1 MVDPPMANPCLKQA
15 GGKRQLLP
23 ALCARVPES
32 FNTYHEPFVGGG
44 ALFFYLQGQGRIKRA
59 VLSDV
64 NARLIRTY
72 VAVRDHVDDVIARVQ
87 KMPIDRESFYRIRG
101 EAPDD
106 GSDVELGAWY
116 IWLNRVCFNG
126 LYRENKA
133 GKCNTAY
140 GTPKDP
146 IVNPDAL
153 RASSKALQGVELRC
167 EDFGSVERAEAGD
180 FVYLDPPYWPKSE
193 TASFVSYTSG
203 GFPASSQKRLRDM
216 AQALK
221 DRGVHVLLSNS
232 DVPQVR
238 ALYDGFTVESVSARR
253 VINCRADRRDAV
265 GEVLIR

>member
-1 MVDPPMANPCLKQA
+1 MANPCLKQA

-23 ALCARVPES
+23 ALSARVPES

-44 ALFFYLQGQGRIKRA
+44 ALFFYLQSQGRITKA

-72 VAVRDHVDDVIARVQ
+72 VAVRDHVDDVIVRVQ
-87 KMPIDRESFYRIRG
+87 KMPIDRESFYRLRG

-106 GSDVELGAWY
+106 GTDVELAAWY
-116 IWLNRVCFNG
+116 IWLNRTCFNG
-126 LYRENKA
+126 LYRENKK
-133 GKCNTAY
+133 GQCNTAY
-140 GTPKDP
+140 GTPKAP
-146 IVNPDAL
+146 IISAEAL

-167 EDFGSVERAEAGD
+167 EDFGSVERAGAGD

-203 GFPASSQKRLRDM
+203 GFKAADQKRVRDM
-216 AQALK
+216 AQTMK
-221 DRGVHVLLSNS
+221 DHGVHVLLSNS
-232 DVPQVR
+232 DTPQVR
-238 ALYDGFTVESVSARR
+238 SLYDSFMVESVSARR
-253 VINCRADRRDAV
+253 AINCRADRRDAV

>member
-1 MVDPPMANPCLKQA
+1 MANPMVKSC

-23 ALCARVPES
+23 ALSARVPDS

-44 ALFFYLQGQGRIKRA
+44 ALFFHLQAQGRINRA

-72 VAVRDHVDDVIARVQ
+72 VAVRDHVDEVIARVQ
-87 KMPIDRESFYRIRG
+87 KMPIDRESFYRLRG

-106 GSDVELGAWY
+106 GTDVEMGAWY
-116 IWLNRVCFNG
+116 LWVNRTAYNG

-133 GKCNTAY
+133 GRFNVSY
-140 GTPKDP
+140 GTPKAPIIDP
-146 IVNPDAL
+146 DTL

-167 EDFGSVERAEAGD
+167 EDFTAVERAEEGD
-180 FVYLDPPYWPKSE
+180 FVYLDPPYWPRSE

-203 GFPASSQKRLRDM
+203 GFTAADQKRLRDT

-221 DRGVHVLLSNS
+221 ARGVHVLLSNS
-232 DVPQVR
+232 DTPQVR
-238 ALYDGFTVESVSARR
+238 ALYDGFTIDRVSARR
-253 VINCRADRRDAV
+253 AINCKADRRDAV